1 MTAARPLSRIEAAVR
16 AWPVKTR
23 IERSTA
29 VAVVLVLAIWPVVFN
44 GHSYWVSYI
53 LTQTFV
59 LGIAAAS
66 LTFLAAYGGMVSLA
80 QVALYGTCGLVL
92 GNLVATGQAKGLHL
106 GWDPWLAVLAAVAIT
121 TAISFVLGAVASRSA
136 GIYFLMITLTFGVI
150 ANAFFTSVVDFGGF
164 SGVAGID
171 SYTPSWVGNPN
182 TEPARLYYIGFVLSV
197 LIYLLVR
204 YLVRTPFGIALQ
216 GVRDEPVRMRSLGY
230 NVPLIRTLAF
240 GLAGFMAALAGIL
253 YGWSIGAVAPGTV
266 NLEQTVNLLIVAV
279 IGGLARI
286 EGAWLG
292 AFVFTYLNNELFRND
307 TVPVLG
313 GSFPTIIGFIFLAIV
328 VVSPNG
334 LLGIWDAVAAYAF
347 GHPPGGRREPLADLG
362 RQLAGRLRV
371 KGGAPTRT
379 REQE

>member
-1 MTAARPLSRIEAAVR
+1 MSRLAGSPKAAV
-16 AWPVKTR
+16 
-23 IERSTA
+23 ERSFA
-29 VAVVLVLAIWPVVFN
+29 AAVVILLAIWPVVFSGN
-44 GHSYWVSYI
+44 SYWVSYI

-80 QVALYGTCGLVL
+80 QVALYGICGFIL
-92 GNLVATGQAKGLHL
+92 GNLVVTGEAKGLHL
-106 GWDPWLAVLAAVAIT
+106 GWDPWLAVVAAIAIT
-121 TAISFVLGAVASRSA
+121 TGIGLVFGAVASRSA
-136 GIYFLMITLTFGVI
+136 GIYFLIITLTFGVI
-150 ANAFFTSVVDFGGF
+150 ASSFFTSVTDFGGF

-171 SYTPSWVGNPN
+171 SYTPGLVGNPN
-182 TEPARLYYIGFVLSV
+182 TEPARIYYIGFVLSILIYV
-197 LIYLLVR
+197 LIR

-216 GVRDEPVRMRSLGY
+216 GVRDEPIRLRSLGY

-240 GLAGFMAALAGIL
+240 GLAGFMASLAGIL
-253 YGWSIGAVAPGTV
+253 YGWSIGAVAPATMG
-266 NLEQTVNLLIVAV
+266 LEQTVNLLIIAV

-286 EGAWLG
+286 EGAWIG

-334 LLGIWDAVAAYAF
+334 LLGMWDMIAGRVF
-347 GHPPGGRREPLADLG
+347 GAPPGAPRQPLRDLVVQASA
-362 RQLAGRLRV
+362 RFRM
-371 KGGAPTRT
+371 KGGGMART
-379 REQE
+379 QREE